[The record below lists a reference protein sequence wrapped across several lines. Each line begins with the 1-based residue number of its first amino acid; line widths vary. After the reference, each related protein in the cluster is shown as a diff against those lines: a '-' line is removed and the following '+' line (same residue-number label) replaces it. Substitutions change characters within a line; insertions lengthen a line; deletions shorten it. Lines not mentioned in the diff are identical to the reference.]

1 MATPTTT
8 PTRAKPGA
16 AASIRAPAQRNG
28 MIARRLM
35 AGSWEGLRVRR
46 TVYRLGRVG
55 ALTAVN
61 NFPAVRFSQASAVT
75 DLMPVGSHRAAGG
88 LHAVLRQSRDGRAL
102 SRPHRNLT
110 IDRGE
115 VYSALN
121 QAGPGNDINVGS
133 SGSQKAP
140 TWSPASLVAKPGC
153 GRPKRGSGRSNPRT
167 RRSSSPAETCPG
179 PTTSE
184 PTAPDQL
191 GEGAAFRLMLP
202 WPSLVSIPT
211 WHLLLG
217 YRRRALDKPFARVSS
232 V

>member
-1 MATPTTT
+1 MEPRSTTHAGI
-8 PTRAKPGA
+8 RLIAEPGLSA
-16 AASIRAPAQRNG
+16 E
-28 MIARRLM
+28 ARP
-35 AGSWEGLRVRR
+35 GSPSTCRR
-46 TVYRLGRVG
+46 GRG
-55 ALTAVN
+55 
-61 NFPAVRFSQASAVT
+61 SSSGSACSER
-75 DLMPVGSHRAAGG
+75 PSHSW
-88 LHAVLRQSRDGRAL
+88 QN
-102 SRPHRNLT
+102 RNLT

-191 GEGAAFRLMLP
+191 GEGAAFRLVLP